1 MTKKKVLPT
10 PKLIGFEK
18 PKPPSILMEAE
29 SLVNGPRAADYGPV
43 RINFSRWRDM
53 CQATGRTGLMDIT
66 AEDLAVIMI
75 CLKVCRNTVA
85 YKRDSTVDGAAYFDL
100 WDQVKGL

>member
-10 PKLIGFEK
+10 

-29 SLVNGPRAADYGPV
+29 SLVNGPRATDYGPV

-66 AEDLAVIMI
+66 AEDLAVVMI